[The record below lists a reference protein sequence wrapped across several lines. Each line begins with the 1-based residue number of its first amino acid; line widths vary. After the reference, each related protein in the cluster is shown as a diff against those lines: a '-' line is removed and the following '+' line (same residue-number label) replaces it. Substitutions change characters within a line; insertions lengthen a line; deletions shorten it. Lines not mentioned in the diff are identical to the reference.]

1 MIKYISNGNATI
13 APLISVLI
21 KKIWLC
27 KMKYF
32 PEPNTRNKSIIKLEI
47 VLFNY
52 TTKCDLKD
60 ATGAD
65 TSKVAKNIDLAILKR
80 KNYKLGMDEL
90 ETIPVDLSNLSDKA
104 KNEVFKMAIY
114 DDLVKNINVI

>member
-1 MIKYISNGNATI
+1 
-13 APLISVLI
+13 
-21 KKIWLC
+21 
-27 KMKYF
+27 MKYF

>member
-1 MIKYISNGNATI
+1 
-13 APLISVLI
+13 
-21 KKIWLC
+21 
-27 KMKYF
+27 MKYF
-32 PEPNTRNKSIIKLEI
+32 PEPNTCSKSIIKLEI

-52 TTKCDLKD
+52 ATKCDLKD

-65 TSKVAKNIDLAILKR
+65 TSKVAKNIDLATLKR
-80 KNYKLGMDEL
+80 ENYKLGMDEL

-114 DDLVKNINVI
+114 DELVKNINVI